1 MNKLS
6 IVIVNYKS
14 LSVIKD
20 CLESFNKYPPKAKYE
35 TIIVNNDDNIE
46 KFNSFA
52 KNYQEIKFIQNTGNW
67 GFSNGCNLGASI
79 ANGEYLLF
87 LNPDT
92 ELNETPAIDKMLEIL
107 ENDSSVG
114 IASCVHIN
122 SEGIEENQSVIWNSW
137 LFIRF
142 IRFIYQI
149 AFRKSISKRSNENCN
164 IWYPDAISGSVVTIS
179 SSDFNSFNGWSDD
192 KYWMYCED
200 QDICYKIQKILKKI
214 ALVRDCTIKHKK
226 GASSI
231 SDVSQLLLLNTER
244 IISGHNYIYY
254 NNSGFTRAI
263 IMSLYISKSLF
274 TPIIK
279 LSFSLLLINKKKI
292 AKNKFIINEII
303 KYYSTSIKRKTWN
316 SEKLKYKKS
325 SNQE

>member
-6 IVIVNYKS
+6 IVIVNYNS
-14 LSVIKD
+14 LSMIKN
-20 CLESFNKYPPKAKYE
+20 CLESFKKYPPEAIFE
-35 TIIVNNDDNIE
+35 IIVVNNDNNIE

-52 KNYQEIKFIQNTGNW
+52 KNYQEIKFIQNTGNY
-67 GFSNGCNLGASI
+67 GYSSGCNLGASI
-79 ANGEYLLF
+79 ANSEYLLF

-92 ELNETPAIDKMLEIL
+92 ELNVTPAIDRMLDIL

-122 SEGIEENQSVIWNSW
+122 SEGVEDNSVIWNSW

-142 IRFIYQI
+142 FKFIYQI
-149 AFRKSISKRSNENCN
+149 AFRKSISKRSNENSN

-179 SSDFNSFNGWSDD
+179 SDDFNNINGWSDD

-200 QDICYKIQKILKKI
+200 QDICYKMQKILNKKS
-214 ALVRDCTIKHKK
+214 ALVRDCTIRHIK
-226 GASSI
+226 GGSSS
-231 SDVSQLLLLNTER
+231 SDVSQILMLEIER
-244 IISGHNYIYY
+244 IISAHNYIYY
-254 NNSGFTRAI
+254 NNNGFLRAI
-263 IMSLYISKSLF
+263 IMFFYISKSLF

-279 LSFSLLLINKKKI
+279 LFFSILLFNNKKI
-292 AKNKFIINEII
+292 AKNKFHIINTI

-316 SEKLKYKKS
+316 SEKLKYEKR
-325 SNQE
+325 